1 MSKSLANGVDCRPE
15 KNLPY
20 RWKAKERKFSKMQE
34 KEKERYRLNFMITLT
49 IIESDVFS
57 SPFLTSRLK
66 KYSNMNEKNRTVNN
80 GTPLNN

>member
-1 MSKSLANGVDCRPE
+1 MEENE
-15 KNLPY
+15 
-20 RWKAKERKFSKMQE
+20 E
-34 KEKERYRLNFMITLT
+34 EKERYRLNFMITLT